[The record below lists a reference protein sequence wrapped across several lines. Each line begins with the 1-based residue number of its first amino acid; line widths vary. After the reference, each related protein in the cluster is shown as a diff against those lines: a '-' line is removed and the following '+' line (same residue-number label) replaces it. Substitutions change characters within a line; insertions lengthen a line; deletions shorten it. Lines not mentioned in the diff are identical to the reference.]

1 MILDM
6 TCGARLM
13 WHDKHHPGTIYGDM
27 RAETHILTDGR
38 TLDIRPDIVLDYRAL
53 PFKNNTFDLVNF
65 DPPHLTRA
73 GENGW
78 MRQKYGVLFTT
89 WREDLAAGLREAF
102 RVLRPGGT
110 LTLKWCDE
118 HIALAEV
125 LKLCPYQP
133 LYGTRHGKNNKT
145 SFTVF
150 NKPVETG
157 GRVEPQPRS

>member
-13 WHDKHHPGTIYGDM
+13 WHEKHHPGTIYGDM

-89 WREDLAAGLREAF
+89 WREDLTAGLHEAF

-118 HIALAEV
+118 HIPLADVLALS
-125 LKLCPYQP
+125 PYPP

-150 NKPVETG
+150 NKPNSA
-157 GRVEPQPRS
+157 Q